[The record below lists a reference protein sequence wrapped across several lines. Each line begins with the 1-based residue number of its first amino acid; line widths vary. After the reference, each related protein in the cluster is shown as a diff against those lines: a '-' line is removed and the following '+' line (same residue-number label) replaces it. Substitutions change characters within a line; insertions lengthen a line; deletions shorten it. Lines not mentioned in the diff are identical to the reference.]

1 VRLGATRPIKIDV
14 RFVAATNRD
23 LPTEIAARRFRQDLY
38 YRLDGIALVIPPL
51 RERRARIVPLAMR
64 FLAEACAQLGRPPL
78 ALSLPLAAAL
88 EAQPWPGNVREL
100 RAVLERAVLLARGGE
115 LGVRHLAIAPIAVAP
130 AAVSPA
136 AAVAPAVADDP
147 AAAFLAALSPA
158 ERDERQRVV
167 DALARCGGNQ
177 RRAAQL
183 LGVSR
188 STLVNR
194 IKQYRIARPHA

>member
-1 VRLGATRPIKIDV
+1 
-14 RFVAATNRD
+14 
-23 LPTEIAARRFRQDLY
+23 
-38 YRLDGIALVIPPL
+38 
-51 RERRARIVPLAMR
+51 
-64 FLAEACAQLGRPPL
+64 
-78 ALSLPLAAAL
+78 
-88 EAQPWPGNVREL
+88 
-100 RAVLERAVLLARGGE
+100 
-115 LGVRHLAIAPIAVAP
+115 
-130 AAVSPA
+130 VSPA